1 MTKHLLA
8 AAVALGLMSS
18 AAFAQMY
25 ITMSPPP
32 TVPPYFGERGST
44 TISPSA
50 SPTTEHVKTVTDPDG
65 ATTTKRAKIA
75 AREG

>member
-1 MTKHLLA
+1 MTKHLLPVVA
-8 AAVALGLMSS
+8 AFGLMSS

-44 TISPSA
+44 TITPST
-50 SPTTEHVKTVTDPDG
+50 SPTADKTKTMTGTEGGTITTRVK
-65 ATTTKRAKIA
+65 AAAKQ
-75 AREG
+75 E